1 MLYAFKNILVLV
13 DFTLN
18 TEVAVTKALEV
29 LDKEEKSFIHLLHV
43 VKPTSFS
50 VRDTLPAVEEKV
62 NKWKESIE
70 EYNASTTVCCWIKK
84 ASPVQKTIKEAAH
97 ELNCDMIVIGQSS
110 SHSWLPFLNTV
121 LPMQL
126 AEGSGIPVLTVKPGA
141 LHNKMRT
148 IVVPITEHIED
159 IKLNALEILC
169 RKGKLNVHLIAMMDE
184 NNLPVNDAASALLQV
199 YQWLKVKLHCPIEYS
214 VVSGTN
220 KAKAI
225 LQYAEKCSADILLV
239 DPEKETKIG
248 WYNRHISD
256 VLSPASKVQILAV

>member
-1 MLYAFKNILVLV
+1 MLQAFKNILVPV

-29 LDKEEKSFIHLLHV
+29 VDKDESFIHLLHV
-43 VKPTSFS
+43 IKPASLS
-50 VRDTLPAVEEKV
+50 GKIALPVVEEKL

-70 EYNASTTVCCWIKK
+70 EYDPGITVCCWIKK
-84 ASPVQKTIKEAAH
+84 SGSIQKTIKQAAH
-97 ELNCDMIVIGQSS
+97 ELHCDMIVIGQSS
-110 SHSWLPFLNTV
+110 SHAWLPVLNTV
-121 LPMQL
+121 LPMRL
-126 AEGSGIPVLTVKPGA
+126 AGLTGIPVLTVKPGA
-141 LHNKMRT
+141 LHNKLRT
-148 IVVPITEHIED
+148 VVVPITEDVAD

-184 NNLPVNDAASALLQV
+184 NNVPLQDSASTLLQV
-199 YQWLKVKLHCPIEYS
+199 YQWLKAKLHCPIEYS

>member
-1 MLYAFKNILVLV
+1 MLEAFKNILVPV

-29 LDKEEKSFIHLLHV
+29 VDKEDSFIHLLHV
-43 VKPTSFS
+43 IKQSSFS
-50 VRDTLPAVEEKV
+50 AKISFTAAEEKL

-70 EYNASTTVCCWIKK
+70 EYNPAVTVCCWIKTG
-84 ASPVQKTIKEAAH
+84 PVQKTIH
-97 ELNCDMIVIGQSS
+97 ETSIGLYCDLMVIGQSS
-110 SHSWLPFLNTV
+110 SHSLLPVLNTV

-126 AEGSGIPVLTVKPGA
+126 AELTGIPVLTVKPGA

-148 IVVPITEHIED
+148 VVVPVADDIAD
-159 IKLNALEILC
+159 IKLSALEILC
-169 RKGKLNVHLIAMMDE
+169 RKGKMNVHLIAMVNE
-184 NNLPVNDAASALLQV
+184 NNQPSGDSASALLQV
-199 YQWLKVKLHCPIEYS
+199 YQWLKAKLHCPIEYS
-214 VVSGTN
+214 VVNGTN

-225 LQYAEKCSADILLV
+225 LQYAEKNNADILLV
-239 DPEKETKIG
+239 HSEKETKIG

>member
-1 MLYAFKNILVLV
+1 MLEAFKNILVPV

-29 LDKEEKSFIHLLHV
+29 VDKEESIIHLLHV
-43 VKPTSFS
+43 VKSSSFS
-50 VRDTLPAVEEKV
+50 VKNTLPVVEEKL

-70 EYNASTTVCCWIKK
+70 EYDPGVTVCCWIKK
-84 ASPVQKTIKEAAH
+84 SGSVQKTIQEAAR
-97 ELNCDMIVIGQSS
+97 ELHCDMIVIGQSS
-110 SHSWLPFLNTV
+110 SHSWLPVLNTV

-126 AEGSGIPVLTVKPGA
+126 AELTGIPLLTVKPGA

-148 IVVPITEHIED
+148 IVVPITEDITD

-169 RKGKLNVHLIAMMDE
+169 RKGKLNVHLIAMMNE
-184 NNLPVNDAASALLQV
+184 YYLPVDDAASTLLQV
-199 YQWLKVKLHCPIEYS
+199 YQWLKAKLHCPIEYS
-214 VVSGTN
+214 VVSGAN

-225 LQYAEKCSADILLV
+225 LQYAEKCNADILLV
-239 DPEKETKIG
+239 DPAKETRIG

>member
-1 MLYAFKNILVLV
+1 MLHAFKNILVPV

-29 LDKEEKSFIHLLHV
+29 VDKDESFIHLLHV
-43 VKPTSFS
+43 VKQASFS
-50 VRDTLPAVEEKV
+50 GKNILPEVGEKL

-70 EYNASTTVCCWIKK
+70 EYNPATTVCCWIKK
-84 ASPVQKTIKEAAH
+84 SHSIQKTIKEASY
-97 ELNCDMIVIGQSS
+97 ELHCDMIVIGQSS
-110 SHSWLPFLNTV
+110 SHSWLPVLNTV

-126 AEGSGIPVLTVKPGA
+126 AELTGIPVLTVKPGA

-148 IVVPITEHIED
+148 VVVPITEDITD

-169 RKGKLNVHLIAMMDE
+169 RKGKLNVHLVAMMDD
-184 NNLPVNDAASALLQV
+184 NNLPLDDSASMLLQV
-199 YQWLKVKLHCPIEYS
+199 YQWLKTKLHCPIEYS
-214 VVSGTN
+214 VISGAN

-225 LQYAEKCSADILLV
+225 LKYVQKCNADILLV
-239 DPEKETKIG
+239 HPEKETKIG